1 MARPHAHAAPVAP
14 GRIVTLT
21 VEKPAA
27 GGRMIARLD
36 GAIVLVA
43 GAIPG
48 ETVEARIERV
58 QRGTIWAR
66 TTNVL
71 VASPDRLE
79 AADQSECGGAVF
91 AHVRYER
98 QLALKADI
106 LRDGFTRIGKLPA
119 PEPLTVAASPRAGYR
134 MRARLHVQRDRIGFF
149 RESSHTLCD
158 PATTT
163 QLLPATLATVHALET
178 ALAAH
183 PGHGITDVEVSENLA
198 GTARAL
204 HLDLAPAADT
214 AQLTW
219 LPAIDGVTGI
229 SAAAVNGFRT
239 DTISGTPFVTD
250 LLTVSSNTGPVQFTL
265 RRHAHAF
272 FQGNRFLLE
281 TLVSRVLEA
290 IPFGPML
297 DLYAGVGLFSVAA
310 ATRGGVDVLA
320 VEGDR
325 WSADDLK
332 DNAAQAGAAI
342 DARHQAVETFL
353 EVERDRRWASI
364 VVDPPRTGMTREAL
378 TGVIDRAA
386 PRVVY
391 VSCDVATLARDARR
405 LVDAGYALRRLEAF
419 DLFPDTA
426 HVESVAVFDR

>member
-1 MARPHAHAAPVAP
+1 M
-14 GRIVTLT
+14 VTLA

-27 GGRMIARLD
+27 GGRMIARHD
-36 GAIVLVA
+36 GAIVLVS

-48 ETVEARIERV
+48 ETVEARIERI

-66 TTNVL
+66 TTRV
-71 VASPDRLE
+71 VTASPDRV
-79 AADQSECGGAVF
+79 APADPPECGGAVF
-91 AHVRYER
+91 VHVRYER

-106 LRDGFTRIGKLPA
+106 LRDGFTRIGRLPI
-119 PEPLTVAASPRAGYR
+119 PEGLTVAASPRAGYR
-134 MRARLHVQRDRIGFF
+134 MRARLHVQKDRIGFF
-149 RESSHTLCD
+149 REGTHTLCD
-158 PATTT
+158 PATTM
-163 QLLPATLATVHALET
+163 QLLPATLATLTGLEAALG
-178 ALAAH
+178 AH

-198 GTARAL
+198 GTARAIYL
-204 HLDLAPAADT
+204 ELVPGTDP

-229 SAAAVNGFRT
+229 SAAAANGFRIET
-239 DTISGTPFVTD
+239 LSGTPFVTD
-250 LLTVSSNTGPVQFTL
+250 TLSVPSDHGPIQFSL

-281 TLVSRVLEA
+281 TLVSRVLDA
-290 IPFGPML
+290 IPDGPML
-297 DLYAGVGLFSVAA
+297 DLYAGVGLFSLAA
-310 ATRGGVDVLA
+310 VSRGGGEVLA

-332 DNAAQAGAAI
+332 ANAAEAGAAI

-353 EVERDRRWASI
+353 EVERDRRWSSL
-364 VVDPPRTGMTREAL
+364 VVDPPRTGMTKEAL
-378 TGVIDRAA
+378 SGVIGLAA
-386 PRVVY
+386 PRIVY

-405 LVDAGYALRRLEAF
+405 LVDAGYVLHRLEAF